1 MPLLPRFTDAG
12 KALQLRALDG
22 EQICFTKIQMGSGK
36 LGETSYKTLNS
47 LLEPKVTIPINDI
60 TVSDGYAAIR
70 GYFNN
75 KNISEGFYYREI
87 GLFAKDPDDDKRE
100 ILYCYGNSGEY
111 ASYIA
116 EPNSMLIERSIKIIA
131 VVDDAENVSAV
142 INGSVVYVD
151 FTDLRKEIEKHNSDP
166 TAHSDMRSQTLTWYL
181 DCNSTEDDELCDGS
195 YSHPFKNF
203 EGLDEK
209 VPDYVCTLIVILKTV
224 GRYTTSENYFGYS
237 NALKNIIIS
246 YNGSSANRPTIVGT
260 LNFGNVESVA
270 ITRINFAFDEDIYST
285 NYSILT
291 FDSCDNVRITSSLA
305 QCNTTDSCYFLDS
318 FGSNV
323 VLYNCE
329 VLNMANAINAYD
341 VSNISIS
348 KCNFNTLDT
357 TIICDNS
364 TVYVRGNCDNYSY
377 RVSGDGLIFTPA
389 IIEKITDGSIVN
401 HLSSAANPHR
411 VSLDQAMQEG
421 GTIDVPHGGT
431 GQKNMAV
438 GSLLTGN
445 GENPVSMLT
454 GTGAVYS
461 TESGKPTFGTL
472 PVQMGGTGKTTF
484 NSGSILKAGAS
495 SMTGMTG
502 TGALYSPSTGN
513 PTFGTLPVTMG
524 GTGLTSVAKNN
535 LIIGG
540 GTNLPM
546 AVLAMKAGALYSNG
560 SENIYGVLP
569 INFGGTG
576 QSSISSFISTE
587 STDGVYCGHIIIPG
601 TNILVCWGR
610 ASVSASSTFDHY
622 FASKN
627 GNVKFANSGYSLI
640 MSNDDFETNTI
651 TRYADHFHAASAVA
665 ARQADWIAIGEAASS

>member
-36 LGETSYKTLNS
+36 LGETSYKTFNS

-87 GLFAKDPDDDKRE
+87 GLFAKDPDDDKKE

-166 TAHSDMRSQTLTWYL
+166 NAHSDMRSQILTVYL

-195 YSHPFKNF
+195 YEHPYKSFAYLEDKI
-203 EGLDEK
+203 
-209 VPDYVCTLIVILKTV
+209 PDYVNSLNIILKTV
-224 GRYTTSENYFGYS
+224 GNYSTTDNYFGYAS
-237 NALKNIIIS
+237 ALKDISIS
-246 YNGSSANRPTIVGT
+246 YNGSSSNVPSIVGP
-260 LNFGNVESVA
+260 LHFSNIDNVYISR
-270 ITRINFAFDEDIYST
+270 TGFTYSKNQFT
-285 NYSILT
+285 SRYSFLT
-291 FDSCDNVRITSSLA
+291 FDSCDNVRISGADA
-305 QCNTTDSCYFLDS
+305 QCNTTERCSFLDS
-318 FGSNV
+318 YGSNV
-323 VLYNCE
+323 VVINCE
-329 VLNMANAINAYD
+329 VLNLEYAIKAYD
-341 VSNISIS
+341 ESTVLIEDCIFSTI
-348 KCNFNTLDT
+348 NTT
-357 TIICDNS
+357 VHCDAS
-364 TVYVRGNCDNYSY
+364 TVYVRGDCSSFSYSV
-377 RVSGDGLIFTPA
+377 RDDGLIFTPE

-401 HLSSAANPHR
+401 HLNSAANPHR
-411 VSLDQAMQEG
+411 VSLDQAMLEG

-431 GQKNMAV
+431 GQENMTE

-445 GENPVSMLT
+445 GTNPVSMLT

-472 PVQMGGTGKTTF
+472 PVQMGGTGKTSF

-502 TGALYSPSTGN
+502 TGALYSPSAGN
-513 PTFGTLPVTMG
+513 PIFGTLPVTMG

-546 AVLAMKAGALYSNG
+546 AELPMTAGALYSNG
-560 SENIYGVLP
+560 AQHIYGALP
-569 INFGGTG
+569 VIFGGTG

-610 ASVSASSTFDHY
+610 ASASASSSFDHY

-651 TRYADHFHAASAVA
+651 TRYADHFHAASAVT